1 VTIDCPSDCP
11 HLIASRRYDYERKEI
26 DWEKMPF
33 RDTKIEPSFLDDH
46 EALVGGLA
54 YAVCVY
60 ARDNHDLVDPDVLAA
75 ISSLAETYRT
85 LSSGIYYEKPL
96 DYRLQRE
103 LYDRLRAAVE
113 DHRKAE
119 AQHTGLGAM
128 RDADVRDALIF
139 LAQLGFTRSNE
150 RPKGRAFLDL
160 LRSQLKSPE
169 LDKPAS
175 NIVLLP

>member
-1 VTIDCPSDCP
+1 
-11 HLIASRRYDYERKEI
+11 
-26 DWEKMPF
+26 
-33 RDTKIEPSFLDDH
+33 
-46 EALVGGLA
+46 
-54 YAVCVY
+54 
-60 ARDNHDLVDPDVLAA
+60 
-75 ISSLAETYRT
+75 
-85 LSSGIYYEKPL
+85 
-96 DYRLQRE
+96 
-103 LYDRLRAAVE
+103 
-113 DHRKAE
+113 
-119 AQHTGLGAM
+119 M